1 MGVTSRMQEYQAQCH
16 GLASAEAD
24 RPRCSALSGDR
35 LQVGLRPM
43 HRRRAA
49 LPGCLVAALVAG
61 GSLIAAASRAD
72 EAVAQHAAISPQPI
86 IINSVFSNIDYRTNT
101 AAFTDIVV
109 SQGDRRLTAQRAT
122 ATGVGFTNSQWTFA
136 GQVVI
141 ILQPRGT
148 LWADQ
153 AIVEFHNSELTQ
165 VTAIGSPAHFEQ
177 RRTDSGQPTQGHA
190 DRITYDAK
198 QDTVRLYGHA
208 QLADGRSVEI
218 SAPVLVYDVQGD
230 RLQAE
235 SPGQRRGV
243 HATIT
248 PDTEEGKRGSGQAA
262 PTVPGAPPHGS

>member
-1 MGVTSRMQEYQAQCH
+1 MSVTSRMQEYQAQCH

-72 EAVAQHAAISPQPI
+72 EAVAQHAAVSPQPI

-177 RRTDSGQPTQGHA
+177 RRTDSRGAWHGSA
-190 DRITYDAK
+190 DEIIYDAK
-198 QDTVRLYGHA
+198 QDIVRLSGHA
-208 QLADGRSVEI
+208 ELTDPHGVQI
-218 SAPVLVYDVQGD
+218 TAPVFVYHVRDD
-230 RLQAE
+230 RLQGDSQGE
-235 SPGQRRGV
+235 RRVV
-243 HATIT
+243 HVSVT
-248 PDTEEGKRGSGQAA
+248 P
-262 PTVPGAPPHGS
+262 